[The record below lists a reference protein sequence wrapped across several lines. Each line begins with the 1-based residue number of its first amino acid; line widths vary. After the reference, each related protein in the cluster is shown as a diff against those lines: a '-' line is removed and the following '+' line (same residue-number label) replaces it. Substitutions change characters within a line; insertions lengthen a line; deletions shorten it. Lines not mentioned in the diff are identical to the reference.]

1 MNLIRELPWN
11 VLKIDKSFLP
21 GKSDDDRQKRVMFRH
36 LVALAQ
42 DMEIE
47 CIVEGVENV
56 EQIKLLKES
65 NCYLAQ
71 GFYFD
76 RPLAVT
82 EFEQKLSEISR

>member
-1 MNLIRELPWN
+1 
-11 VLKIDKSFLP
+11 
-21 GKSDDDRQKRVMFRH
+21 MFRH
-36 LVALAQ
+36 LVSLAQ

-47 CIVEGVENV
+47 CIVEGVESV

-65 NCYLAQ
+65 NCFLAQ

-82 EFEQKLSEISR
+82 DFEKKLAQIS

>member
-1 MNLIRELPWN
+1 M
-11 VLKIDKSFLP
+11 LKIDKSFLP
-21 GKSDDDRQKRVMFRH
+21 DKSDDDRQKRVMFRH

-42 DMEIE
+42 DMDIE

-56 EQIKLLKES
+56 DQIKLLKES
-65 NCYLAQ
+65 SCYLAQ

-82 EFEQKLSEISR
+82 EFEKKLAEIRS

>member
-1 MNLIRELPWN
+1 
-11 VLKIDKSFLP
+11 
-21 GKSDDDRQKRVMFRH
+21 MFRH

-42 DMEIE
+42 DMDIE

-56 EQIKLLKES
+56 DQIKLLKES
-65 NCYLAQ
+65 SCYLAQ

-82 EFEQKLSEISR
+82 EFEKKLAEIRS